1 MRVCPILNPWN
12 FPLFE
17 VFFFCNDKVMIE
29 ESDEIGH
36 QKRTFAL
43 ELVRSVPQGFIETSG
58 ATFAMYIAIQ
68 VFEVPDWMKMAIV
81 ASASVGLLLSLFIVQ
96 IVRRLGC
103 SVNSASVIVWI
114 FAAVGFS
121 TAAMSGQSA
130 GIYMSGVC
138 MAALMLALGIPL
150 MSQIYRKHYTNKDRG
165 KLFSIAG
172 MIRAITTAIAGVV
185 VGSWLTCQQTDFHD
199 LFWFYAA
206 CSLVMAGCVMSM
218 ARIRLRKTGQLRL
231 FDALCH
237 VREDR
242 PFRKLLIC
250 WMILGMGNLL
260 GFALFV
266 EYITN
271 PAYGF
276 SLDAAQAGM
285 ITSTIPMLA
294 FIVCVVPWGMVFDRM
309 PFYRVRIMV
318 NVFFMTGILVY
329 YLGNSYMAL
338 CIGIALHG
346 IARAGGNV
354 IWSLWVTRFASADRV
369 IEYMSVHSSLTGVR
383 GILAP
388 IIAFSVAGTFGPGTV
403 AIVGGVLV
411 VISSLMLLPELRAE
425 SRMEKLK
432 RV

>member
-1 MRVCPILNPWN
+1 M
-12 FPLFE
+12 
-17 VFFFCNDKVMIE
+17 E
-29 ESDEIGH
+29 ESDEIRH
-36 QKRTFAL
+36 QRQTFAL

-68 VFEVPDWMKMAIV
+68 WYDVPDWMKMAIV
-81 ASASVGLLLSLFIVQ
+81 AASSVGLLLSLFMVQ

-103 SVNSASVIVWI
+103 SVNIASVVVWCAAAI
-114 FAAVGFS
+114 GFAV
-121 TAAMSGQSA
+121 AAMSGMSA
-130 GIYMSGVC
+130 ARYMGGIC

-150 MSQIYRKHYTNKDRG
+150 MSQIYRKHYTNKARG
-165 KLFSIAG
+165 KLFSLAG
-172 MIRAITTAIAGVV
+172 MTRAITTAAAGVG
-185 VGSWLTCQQTDFHD
+185 VGSWLTTKGVDFHS
-199 LFWFYAA
+199 LFWFYAVCCLAMAA
-206 CSLVMAGCVMSM
+206 CVFSM
-218 ARIRLRKTGQLRL
+218 ARVRLRKTVRLRL
-231 FDALCH
+231 FDAFSH
-237 VREDR
+237 VRDDR

-271 PAYGF
+271 PVYGF

-309 PFYRVRIMV
+309 PFYRVRVMV

-329 YLGNSYMAL
+329 YLGDSYLAL

-346 IARAGGNV
+346 VARAGGNV
-354 IWSLWVTRFASADRV
+354 IWSLWVTRFASEDRV
-369 IEYMSVHSSLTGVR
+369 GEYMSVHSSLTGVR
-383 GILAP
+383 GIIAP

-403 AIVGGVLV
+403 AIAGGVLV
-411 VISSLMLLPELRAE
+411 VISSLMLLPELREEQIA
-425 SRMEKLK
+425 RNKEK
-432 RV
+432 RP